1 MKKKIEKKN
10 KRKKQILNLAESAT
24 SKINENKII
33 TDTINIYST
42 QLQQIKVILCKY
54 SNHSNITEQSLNELK
69 KEFIYYFNNLHQEIL
84 QLRGST
90 AKINQKFQTNTDT
103 IFDEFSQD
111 KVTYKQSK
119 IDNFLLQYSIKEKD
133 DTIKKLKD
141 GIHSAKDYN
150 IFREPKRET
159 ETSKNYSENF
169 LDKSNQENQQ
179 YLIYES
185 KMYNK
190 YSNRN
195 EKKLLKIQ
203 KGRNMV
209 KALKEIIEYLN
220 QKLNNQ
226 KNNSMKYNNYD
237 KKNNNINNKN
247 NKIFSNKT
255 TNKPNKKEKDVNNNY
270 YNSINLTEIE
280 SRFKNYTS
288 TEGTTDIPND
298 DKTFNLGNLG
308 NFGMSLQNSNE
319 NNKNTK
325 KNKGIKKINLLTV
338 DELFDVNNDE
348 GEKEAIIDD
357 ELHSDD
363 EIVFPII
370 VKSKKKITVDYRELI
385 KKKVPD
391 IYLSQIEFN
400 KSKVMNEAD
409 LYSYQKRK
417 FKTQNV
423 DENIRIMK
431 KKIKILKR
439 RIKINK
445 EKLKAIQNFA
455 NSVKDSY
462 NTLKPLKV
470 QMSVKEEKINFMKKE
485 FYKQNNKDVIDENDE
500 LNYQKELDDYLNDPE
515 LNDNYFSSIAK
526 VNNTQRFPGKDN
538 IMERNEIEEKKHK
551 SHKRSYLGDD
561 LDIKEEK
568 AKSK

>member
-1 MKKKIEKKN
+1 M
-10 KRKKQILNLAESAT
+10 ASPF
-24 SKINENKII
+24 S
-33 TDTINIYST
+33 TIAFGA
-42 QLQQIKVILCKY
+42 Q
-54 SNHSNITEQSLNELK
+54 
-69 KEFIYYFNNLHQEIL
+69 
-84 QLRGST
+84 
-90 AKINQKFQTNTDT
+90 
-103 IFDEFSQD
+103 
-111 KVTYKQSK
+111 
-119 IDNFLLQYSIKEKD
+119 
-133 DTIKKLKD
+133 
-141 GIHSAKDYN
+141 
-150 IFREPKRET
+150 
-159 ETSKNYSENF
+159 
-169 LDKSNQENQQ
+169 
-179 YLIYES
+179 
-185 KMYNK
+185 
-190 YSNRN
+190 
-195 EKKLLKIQ
+195 
-203 KGRNMV
+203 
-209 KALKEIIEYLN
+209 
-220 QKLNNQ
+220 
-226 KNNSMKYNNYD
+226 
-237 KKNNNINNKN
+237 
-247 NKIFSNKT
+247 
-255 TNKPNKKEKDVNNNY
+255 
-270 YNSINLTEIE
+270 TEIE

-538 IMERNEIEEKKHK
+538 MMERNEIEEKKHK